1 MANNSSTKPK
11 PKRERKTD
19 RFQQFLD
26 SAFLVL
32 VARKKLWIDRCDDR
46 EH

>member
-11 PKRERKTD
+11 PKKESKTD

-26 SAFLVL
+26 SAFLVF
-32 VARKKLWIDRCDDR
+32 VARKELWINRCEDCD
-46 EH
+46 H